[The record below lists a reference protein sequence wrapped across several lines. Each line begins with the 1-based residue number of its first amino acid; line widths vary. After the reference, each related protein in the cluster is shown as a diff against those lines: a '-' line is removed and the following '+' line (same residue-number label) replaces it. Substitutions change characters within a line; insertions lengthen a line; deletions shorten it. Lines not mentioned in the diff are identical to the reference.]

1 MSYALPHVERITP
14 YPVTEAPLN
23 RSIVK
28 LDQNESPY
36 PPSEHVIQLLANM
49 GEHVMRQYPD
59 AAASQ
64 LRDTIAAHYG
74 ISRDCVIIGN
84 GSSELI
90 TALFRTFIDRERSA
104 VMPYPTF
111 ALYQV
116 AAETAN
122 ATIQFIPTNGDFT
135 IDTEALLNTDASV
148 IALVNPNAP
157 TGRLLSRDDIEAIV
171 QRAPGLVCIDEAY
184 MDFAGE
190 EHSAI
195 PLTEQYDNLVV
206 LRTFSKAYALSGAR
220 IGYAIGSPAI
230 IQAFEKTKTIYNVS
244 SISMALAAQAM
255 NDQSHMLA
263 TVAAIRTVRDRFTAS
278 LMGLGFHVIPSQ
290 TNFILCTPPAHSGC
304 PDAPELVRLL
314 VENGIAIRYFNSP
327 RLHDKVRISIGT
339 QEQMNNLLH
348 LLHTFYPNT

>member
-14 YPVTEAPLN
+14 YPVTEAALD

-36 PPSEHVIQLLANM
+36 PPSERVIQLLANM

-64 LRDTIAAHYG
+64 LRETIAAHYG
-74 ISRDCVIIGN
+74 LSRERIVIGN

-90 TALFRTFIDRERSA
+90 TALFRTFIDQQRTA

-116 AAETAN
+116 AAEAAN
-122 ATIQFIPTNGDFT
+122 AAIHFVPTHDDFT
-135 IDTEALLNTDASV
+135 VDTEALLNTDASV

-157 TGRLLSRDDIEAIV
+157 TGRLLSRDEIETIV
-171 QRAPGLVCIDEAY
+171 RRAPGLVCIDEAY

-195 PLTEQYDNLVV
+195 PLTLEYDNLVV

-220 IGYAIGSPAI
+220 IGYAISSPAI
-230 IQAFEKTKTIYNVS
+230 IRAFEKTKTTYNVS
-244 SISMALAAQAM
+244 SISLALTVQAM
-255 NDQSHMLA
+255 QDQSHMLGIV
-263 TVAAIRTVRDRFTAS
+263 TAIRTVRDRFITS
-278 LMGLGFHVIPSQ
+278 LRKIGFQVIPSQ
-290 TNFILCTPPAHSGC
+290 TNFILCTPPARQGC
-304 PDAPELVRLL
+304 PDAPQLVHLL
-314 VENGIAIRYFNSP
+314 ADNGIAIRYFNVP
-327 RLHDKVRISIGT
+327 RLQDKVRISIGT
-339 QEQMNNLLH
+339 EEQMSILLN
-348 LLHTFYPNT
+348 LLHTFYPNI